1 MNTNKFRYPG
11 EFEPQDSVMLCWVSE
26 AEAAKGYNAQQVFI
40 EVIKNLVDEVQV
52 YVNCGIEGSLQICK
66 EQLAKNGV
74 DIEKIIFTQFKDT
87 LNWARDYGADIIVDS
102 DGNKRLINFNFNTYG
117 MEDENGVAALDA
129 KKIALH
135 HAIELGCTD
144 IVNSK
149 LITEGGNK
157 EFNGNG
163 VLMTIEETEV
173 YKRNP
178 SYTKEQV
185 EEEYK
190 QLFNLDK
197 VIWLPHSSFDDEE
210 VYDGILDIVDGE
222 PVFRSL
228 SANGHI
234 DEMCRFVGKNT
245 IILAEVTDEEAEELN
260 SAKITK
266 ERLDLAFDI
275 LSKETDAEGNPF
287 DIIRIPTPEPIY
299 LTAVPGDEIYEIW
312 QCYKV
317 IENIGD
323 TLRDGTPFP
332 TGKIK
337 MQPALSYCN
346 FLILNKIVLGQKYW
360 KEGLS
365 EKIKEKDEQTQKV
378 LEEVFPDRKVI
389 MIDTIALNILGGG
402 IHCITKNVACSN

>member
-1 MNTNKFRYPG
+1 MDTNKFRYPG
-11 EFEPQDSVMLCWVSE
+11 EFELQESVMICWISE
-26 AEAAKGYNAQQVFI
+26 GEAAKGYDAHQVFI
-40 EVIKNLVDEVQV
+40 EVIKNLVDEIQV
-52 YVNCGIEGSLQICK
+52 YVNCGVEGSLQVCK
-66 EQLAKNGV
+66 EKLEENGV

-87 LNWARDYGADIIVDS
+87 LNWARDYGADILVDGE
-102 DGNKRLINFNFNTYG
+102 GNKRLINFNFNSYG
-117 MEDENGVAALDA
+117 LEDENGVEAIDA

-149 LITEGGNK
+149 LISEGGDK

-178 SYTKEQV
+178 SHTKEQV

-190 QLFNLDK
+190 LLFNLKK
-197 VIWLPHSSFDDEE
+197 VVWLPHASFDDEE
-210 VYDGILDIVDGE
+210 VYDGVLDIVDGE
-222 PVFRSL
+222 PVFRSF

-234 DEMCRFVGKNT
+234 DEICRFVGKNT
-245 IILAEVTDEEAEELN
+245 ILLAEVTDEEAEELN

-266 ERLDLAFDI
+266 ERLDLAYDI
-275 LSKETDAEGNPF
+275 LSKETDADGNTF
-287 DIIRIPTPEPIY
+287 DIIRMPTPEPIY
-299 LTAVPGDEIYEIW
+299 LTAVPGDLIYEMW
-312 QCYKV
+312 QHYKEV
-317 IENIGD
+317 EHIGD

-346 FLILNKIVLGQKYW
+346 FLIMNNIVLGQKYW

-365 EKIKEKDEQTQKV
+365 EKIKEKDEQAQKI

-389 MIDTIALNILGGG
+389 MIDPTAVNILGGG
-402 IHCITKNVACSN
+402 IHCITKNIACAK

>member
-1 MNTNKFRYPG
+1 MDTNKFRYPG
-11 EFEPQDSVMLCWVSE
+11 EFELQESVMICWISE
-26 AEAAKGYNAQQVFI
+26 GEAAKGYDAHQVFI
-40 EVIKNLVDEVQV
+40 EVIKNLVDEIQV
-52 YVNCGIEGSLQICK
+52 YVNCGVEGSLQLCK
-66 EQLAKNGV
+66 EKLEENGV

-87 LNWARDYGADIIVDS
+87 LNWARDYGADILVDGE
-102 DGNKRLINFNFNTYG
+102 GNKRLINFNFNSYG
-117 MEDENGVAALDA
+117 LEDENGVEAIDA

-149 LITEGGNK
+149 LISEGGDK

-178 SYTKEQV
+178 SHTKEQV

-190 QLFNLDK
+190 LLFNLKK
-197 VIWLPHSSFDDEE
+197 VVWLPHASFDDEE
-210 VYDGILDIVDGE
+210 VYDGVLDIVDGE
-222 PVFRSL
+222 PVFRSF

-234 DEMCRFVGKNT
+234 DEICRFVGKNT
-245 IILAEVTDEEAEELN
+245 ILLAEVTDEEAEELN

-266 ERLDLAFDI
+266 ERLDLAYDI
-275 LSKETDAEGNPF
+275 LSKETDADGNTF
-287 DIIRIPTPEPIY
+287 DIIRMPTPEPIY
-299 LTAVPGDEIYEIW
+299 LTAVPGDLIYEMW
-312 QCYKV
+312 QHYKEV
-317 IENIGD
+317 EHIGD

-346 FLILNKIVLGQKYW
+346 FLIMNNIVLGQKYW

-365 EKIKEKDEQTQKV
+365 EKIKEKDEQAQKI

-389 MIDTIALNILGGG
+389 MIDPTAVNILGGG
-402 IHCITKNVACSN
+402 IHCITKNIACAK

>member
-299 LTAVPGDEIYEIW
+299 LTAVPGDEIHEIW
-312 QCYKV
+312 QYYKV

-346 FLILNKIVLGQKYW
+346 FLILNNIVLGQKYW

-365 EKIKEKDEQTQKV
+365 EKIKEKDEQAQKV

>member
-1 MNTNKFRYPG
+1 METNKFRYPG
-11 EFEPQDSVMLCWVSE
+11 EFELQESVMISWVSE
-26 AEAAKGYNAQQVFI
+26 GEAAKGYDVHQVFI
-40 EVIKNLVDEVQV
+40 DVIKNLVDETQV
-52 YVNCGIEGSLQICK
+52 YINCGVEGSLQVCK
-66 EQLAKNGV
+66 EKLKENGV

-87 LNWARDYGADIIVDS
+87 LNWARDYGADILVDGE
-102 DGNKRLINFNFNTYG
+102 GNKRLINFNFNTYG
-117 MEDENGVAALDA
+117 MEDENGVEAIDT

-135 HAIELGCTD
+135 QAIELGCMD

-163 VLMTIEETEV
+163 ILMTLEETEV

-178 SYTKEQV
+178 FYTKEPI

-190 QLFNLDK
+190 QLFNLEK
-197 VIWLPHSSFDDEE
+197 VIWLPHSTFDDEE
-210 VYDGILDIVDGE
+210 VYDGVLDIVDGE

-266 ERLDLAFDI
+266 ERLDLAYDI
-275 LSKETDAEGNPF
+275 LSKETDTEGNTF
-287 DIIRIPTPEPIY
+287 EIIRMPTPEAMY
-299 LTAVPGDEIYEIW
+299 LTAVSGDVIYEIW
-312 QCYKV
+312 QYYRE
-317 IENIGD
+317 IEHIGD

-346 FLILNKIVLGQKYW
+346 FLIMNNIVLGQKYW

-365 EKIKEKDEQTQKV
+365 EKIKEKDEQAQKI

-402 IHCITKNVACSN
+402 IHCITKNIAYAK

>member
-234 DEMCRFVGKNT
+234 DEMCRFIGKNT

-312 QCYKV
+312 KCYKV

>member
-234 DEMCRFVGKNT
+234 DEMCRFIGKNT